1 LDPIRRWPCFL
12 SDLCVWAVNNQGLD
26 RQGPVNNTKG
36 HLLVAS
42 PRLVDPNFAHAIVL
56 VIQHGEDGALGL
68 IVNRPLEVSVTEA
81 LEQVLEGQ
89 TSIDGTLHEGGP
101 CDGPLMVVHCDPQA
115 AQIEVADGV
124 YFTAE
129 RSQIE
134 TLVQNATDPMR
145 FFVGYAGW
153 SPGQLERELQSGSW
167 LVTQADRQRVFTESD
182 LLWSRLVAE
191 ETLRHWIDPE
201 RIPPDAS
208 VN

>member
-1 LDPIRRWPCFL
+1 VKI
-12 SDLCVWAVNNQGLD
+12 SDLD
-26 RQGPVNNTKG
+26 RQGAVSSTKG

-56 VIQHGEDGALGL
+56 MVQHGEDGALGL
-68 IVNRPLEVSVTEA
+68 IVNRPLDVSVAEA
-81 LEQVLEGQ
+81 LEQVLEGER
-89 TSIDGTLHEGGP
+89 SIEGTLHQGGP
-101 CDGPLMVVHCDPQA
+101 CEGPLMVVHCDPEASQFE
-115 AQIEVADGV
+115 IVDGL

-134 TLVQNATDPMR
+134 TLVRNEATPIR

-153 SPGQLERELQSGSW
+153 SPGQLEQEMQSGSW
-167 LVTQADRQRVFTESD
+167 LLTEADRLRVFAASD
-182 LLWSRLVAE
+182 KLWSRLVAE
-191 ETLRHWIDPE
+191 LTLRPWVDPA